1 MNLKNMI
8 IELLYSLLYYF
19 LIFGFIILLILII
32 ALTVKILLKIKTDNN
47 IIRVI
52 LNSIHELYAN
62 LIVLYFLKTDVN
74 SFLNNQNVIS
84 QAFNTK
90 NNNFKK
96 KKINFSRI
104 KFNFKED
111 ELIFKFIP
119 GDFIAIKFF
128 EDEKN
133 LIAIKSWINQ
143 RYNSFDF
150 TSFFKENNNFVLIGR
165 KKI

>member
-74 SFLNNQNVIS
+74 SF
-84 QAFNTK
+84 
-90 NNNFKK
+90 
-96 KKINFSRI
+96 
-104 KFNFKED
+104 
-111 ELIFKFIP
+111 
-119 GDFIAIKFF
+119 
-128 EDEKN
+128 
-133 LIAIKSWINQ
+133 
-143 RYNSFDF
+143 
-150 TSFFKENNNFVLIGR
+150 
-165 KKI
+165 

>member
-1 MNLKNMI
+1 MNFKNMM

-19 LIFGFIILLILII
+19 LIFVFIILLILII
-32 ALTVKILLKIKTDNN
+32 ALIVKILLKMKTDNN
-47 IIRVI
+47 IVRVI
-52 LNSIHELYAN
+52 LNSICELYAN
-62 LIVLYFLKTDVN
+62 LIVLSFLKSDVN

-84 QAFNTK
+84 QAFNNK
-90 NNNFKK
+90 SNNLKK
-96 KKINFSRI
+96 KKINFSKI

-133 LIAIKSWINQ
+133 LIAVKSWINQ
-143 RYNSFDF
+143 RYNNFDF
-150 TSFFKENNNFVLIGR
+150 TSFFKENNNFVLVGR